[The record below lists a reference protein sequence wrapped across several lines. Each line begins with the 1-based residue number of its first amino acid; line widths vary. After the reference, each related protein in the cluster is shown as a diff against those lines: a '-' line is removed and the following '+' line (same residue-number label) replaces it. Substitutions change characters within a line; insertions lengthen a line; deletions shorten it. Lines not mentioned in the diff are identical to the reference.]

1 LRDCVRTG
9 PLRDALN
16 AIARLGCAELVV
28 SPDGGADAV
37 RLPDRDGEQLPIRYD
52 EQALGT
58 ILHSLA
64 SADEESREVARATQ
78 SVLEYALDR
87 EIALADVADQMLINY
102 EELNMLY
109 TLLPSMATKISE
121 QEIGKVLVDQ
131 AAEILGCD
139 RVSLMVIEEDGVYL
153 RVLASRG
160 LPKEAMQV
168 RIPIA
173 ESVAGRVL
181 SQGQPF
187 AIEDICQRPD
197 LAECSLGTY
206 GSNTFAVVRVPMR
219 ARGRPVGML
228 TATERRLPG
237 EFSARDF
244 KLLGGLSAMGAASL
258 MHCRMHAAV
267 HRQMIG
273 TIRALAAAVDAKD
286 RYTHDHASRVSQLC
300 VATAQQMGEE
310 DPEVIRQI
318 ELAGLLH
325 DIGKI
330 GIPDAILSKPG
341 RLTADEF
348 AAVKQHTRTGAI
360 IVRQV
365 KGLEQV
371 AEAILCHHERWDG
384 LGYPTGLSGD
394 EIPSISRLI
403 AVADTYDSIT
413 SDRSYRPRAS
423 EAAAMAEIEACK
435 ELQFDPRVVDAFREV
450 VNAEVAV
457 HETVGA

>member
-1 LRDCVRTG
+1 VLH
-9 PLRDALN
+9 
-16 AIARLGCAELVV
+16 RL
-28 SPDGGADAV
+28 
-37 RLPDRDGEQLPIRYD
+37 
-52 EQALGT
+52 T
-58 ILHSLA
+58 
-64 SADEESREVARATQ
+64 SADGCGREAACAAR
-78 SVLEYALDR
+78 SLLEYALDR
-87 EIALADVADQMLINY
+87 EIALADFADQMLINY

-109 TLLPSMATKISE
+109 ALLPSIATKINE
-121 QEIGKVLVDQ
+121 QEIGRVLVEQ

-139 RVSLMVIEEDGVYL
+139 RVSLLMVEEGEEYL

-160 LPKEAMQV
+160 LPKEATRV

-181 SQGQPF
+181 SQGQPY

-206 GSNTFAVVRVPMR
+206 SSNTFAVVRVPMR

-237 EFSARDF
+237 EFAARDF
-244 KLLGGLSAMGAASL
+244 KLLEGLSAMGAASL
-258 MHCRMHAAV
+258 MHCRLHAAV

-273 TIRALAAAVDAKD
+273 TIQALAAAVDAKD
-286 RYTHDHASRVSQLC
+286 RYTHDHSSRVSQLC
-300 VATAQQMGEE
+300 IATAHRMGEE
-310 DPEVIRQI
+310 DNEVIRQI

-330 GIPDAILSKPG
+330 GIPDAILSKPD
-341 RLTADEF
+341 RLTDDEID
-348 AAVKQHTRTGAI
+348 AIRQHTRIGAT

-384 LGYPTGLSGD
+384 LGYPTGLSGE
-394 EIPSISRLI
+394 EIPFISRLI
-403 AVADTYDSIT
+403 AVADTFDSIT
-413 SDRSYRPRAS
+413 SNRSYRSKAS
-423 EAAAMAEIEACK
+423 EAAAMAEIEAGK
-435 ELQFDPRVVDAFREV
+435 EFQFDPRVVEALREV
-450 VNAEVAV
+450 VDAEVAV
-457 HETVGA
+457 LEPVGA